1 MKKLFTLFLLAFLP
15 LMASADPVEIDG
27 ICYSLSTVVNSQTS
41 VVTHEA
47 TVTSNGYTGEIVI
60 PESVVYEDVTYTV
73 TSIGS
78 SAFFRCSGLTS
89 ITIPN
94 SVTSIGSSA
103 FSGCTG
109 LTSVTIPNSVT
120 YIGNWAFSGCSG
132 LTSITIPNSV
142 TSIDYGAFENCSG
155 LTSITIPRSVTSIGE
170 SAFSG
175 CSNLKDVKIPVED
188 LSSFCNNSNVFFIYQ
203 KINKPFTLIDN
214 EGMEIVNLIIPDDV
228 TSIKD
233 YAFYNCSGLSSV
245 TIPNSVTSIGS
256 CAFYDCGLV
265 SAVIG
270 SGVTQIS
277 QDAFG
282 KPSSLKKTIWLTNT
296 PPFGAEYAQG
306 SINYVANDEYSFS
319 NKVVYPFLSSYFDV
333 DGIRYVPVSLS
344 DKTCDAIDCVY
355 NESAKD
361 TKIASTVTYKGVT
374 MSVKSIQPYIGNGNK
389 YIESLTIDNDG
400 ELGKYAF
407 TNCSN
412 MKSLTIGSKVSSIGS
427 YAFQGCSSL
436 ESVTIPNL
444 DEVIN

>member
-155 LTSITIPRSVTSIGE
+155 LTSITIPRSVTSIE
-170 SAFSG
+170 FNYSG
-175 CSNLKDVKIPVED
+175 
-188 LSSFCNNSNVFFIYQ
+188 
-203 KINKPFTLIDN
+203 
-214 EGMEIVNLIIPDDV
+214 
-228 TSIKD
+228 
-233 YAFYNCSGLSSV
+233 
-245 TIPNSVTSIGS
+245 
-256 CAFYDCGLV
+256 
-265 SAVIG
+265 
-270 SGVTQIS
+270 
-277 QDAFG
+277 
-282 KPSSLKKTIWLTNT
+282 
-296 PPFGAEYAQG
+296 
-306 SINYVANDEYSFS
+306 
-319 NKVVYPFLSSYFDV
+319 
-333 DGIRYVPVSLS
+333 
-344 DKTCDAIDCVY
+344 
-355 NESAKD
+355 
-361 TKIASTVTYKGVT
+361 
-374 MSVKSIQPYIGNGNK
+374 
-389 YIESLTIDNDG
+389 
-400 ELGKYAF
+400 
-407 TNCSN
+407 
-412 MKSLTIGSKVSSIGS
+412 
-427 YAFQGCSSL
+427 
-436 ESVTIPNL
+436 
-444 DEVIN
+444 